1 MKEKL
6 DNFDKNDCD
15 IISAC
20 YQVYDFIFQIN
31 ELLPHD
37 IKVDEDNFKN
47 DEILSKDEY
56 TLEILRLIKE
66 NYAKRNKAFPFKI
79 NLAIPDEFNFLHW
92 EFIYTVA

>member
-1 MKEKL
+1 M
-6 DNFDKNDCD
+6 
-15 IISAC
+15 
-20 YQVYDFIFQIN
+20 YDFIFQIN